1 MTRESTAGS
10 RAPALAAL
18 LMGAAAHAHAH
29 EPAAAE
35 LWSRPGIVAHLTA
48 VVLLAV
54 IGTAAL
60 LWRRMLRRESG
71 HAERLKRELAE
82 RAAAEDALM
91 TSQRLLDA
99 VFNGSMDALCIVEGT
114 TRRILD
120 CNLRAMELFEC
131 DGREEL
137 LGLTGHSLA
146 VMEIPDDTAERAY
159 QTVDAGQTWGGE
171 FEFRTMKGGTFWGAL
186 AIVRLELSDRRLL
199 LARIS
204 DITASRRAEK
214 DRVLLSAAI
223 EQAMEAIVITDAR
236 GTVEYV
242 NPAFER
248 VSGFSRDEA
257 VGRPTS
263 VLKSGLHGREFYDGL
278 WRTISEGRVWFGHII
293 NRRKDGSLYEEEG
306 SITPVRDAVGRI
318 VNYVAVKRDVTRELQ
333 IEAHL
338 RQQQKLESIGT
349 LASGVA
355 HEINNPLTGI
365 INYAQFIADDPEAG
379 DEARSCGA
387 EIVKEAERVA
397 GIVRDL
403 LSFARQDARKAPVT
417 EASMAEIVRGTL
429 TLVRAL
435 VRHDGILLEVDIPA
449 DLPTVVCRP
458 QQIQQVLLNLLTNAR
473 DALNNRFPG
482 SHPDKRIR
490 IRAAAVGSGD
500 DLRVRTTVEDLGT
513 GIAPDV
519 RERMFDPFFTTKPK
533 HAGTGL
539 GLSISHGIA
548 REHRGDLTAEALPGQ
563 PTRFH
568 LDLPAAGSASMA
580 DSAHTEPVT
589 SLS

>member
-1 MTRESTAGS
+1 MWSQ
-10 RAPALAAL
+10 PDLALHLA
-18 LMGAAAHAHAH
+18 
-29 EPAAAE
+29 
-35 LWSRPGIVAHLTA
+35 VA
-48 VVLLAV
+48 VLFAV

-60 LWRRMLRRESG
+60 LWRRMHLREREHG
-71 HAERLKRELAE
+71 LRLKRELAD
-82 RAAAEDALM
+82 RGSAEDALV
-91 TSQRLLDA
+91 TSQKLLDA
-99 VFNGSMDALCIVEGT
+99 VFNGSMDALCIVDGA
-114 TRRILD
+114 TRRIID

-131 DGREEL
+131 DGREDL

-146 VMEIPDDTAERAY
+146 TMEIPDDTAERAY
-159 QTVDAGQTWGGE
+159 QLVDAGETWGRE
-171 FEFRTMKGGTFWGAL
+171 IEFRTMKGNTFWGAL
-186 AIVRLELSDRRLL
+186 AIARLEMADRRLL

-204 DITASRRAEK
+204 DITASRLAEK
-214 DRVLLSAAI
+214 DRMLLSAAI
-223 EQAMEAIVITDAR
+223 EQAMEAIVITDAN
-236 GTVEYV
+236 GIVEYV

-248 VSGFSRDEA
+248 VSGYTRDET

-306 SITPVRDAVGRI
+306 SITPVRDAVGHI
-318 VNYVAVKRDVTRELQ
+318 VNFVAVKRDVTRELQ

-365 INYAQFIADDPEAG
+365 INYAQFISDDPEAN
-379 DEARSCGA
+379 DEARACGS
-387 EIVKEAERVA
+387 EIVKEGERVA

-403 LSFARQDARKAPVT
+403 LSFARQDARKPPPA
-417 EASMAEIVRGTL
+417 EASMSEIVRGTL

-435 VRHDGILLEVDIPA
+435 VRHDGILLEVDVPA
-449 DLPTVVCRP
+449 ELPPVICRA

-473 DALNNRFPG
+473 DALNNRYSG

-490 IRAAAVGSGD
+490 ISACTIGSGA

-548 REHRGDLTAEALPGQ
+548 REHHGDLSAEALSGQ

-568 LDLPAAGSASMA
+568 LDLPAAEPAPRAG
-580 DSAHTEPVT
+580 DPHTRPVT
-589 SLS
+589 SHS